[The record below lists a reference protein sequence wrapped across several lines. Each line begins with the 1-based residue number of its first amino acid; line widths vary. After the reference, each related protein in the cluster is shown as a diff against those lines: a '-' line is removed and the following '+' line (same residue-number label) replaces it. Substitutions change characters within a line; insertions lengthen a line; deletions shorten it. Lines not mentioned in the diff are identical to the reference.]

1 MIDYRTF
8 QPLSDRIVV
17 QLVPDIR
24 EHLLVPE
31 VAQQRSHVGLVI
43 AIGPGKRDQRGRLRP
58 MDVKPGDLISFSLND
73 HEDGDYTIIRQDD
86 VRGFLTA
93 PSN

>member
-1 MIDYRTF
+1 MIDYQTF

-17 QLVPDIR
+17 QLVPELH
-24 EHLLVPE
+24 EHLVIPQ
-31 VAQQRSHVGLVI
+31 VAQERSHVGLVI
-43 AIGPGKRDQRGRLRP
+43 STGPGKRDQRGRLKP

-73 HEDGDYTIIRQDD
+73 HEDGEFTIIRQDD